1 MNLKDK
7 RILLTGGAGFVGSHI
22 VDQPIEEGCDTITVI
37 DNMTRGRLE
46 NLATAKSKV
55 ELIPGD
61 IRDHGMMER
70 LIRHAD
76 VVVFHQAALRITHCA
91 AAPRLAIQVMVDA
104 TFDILELC
112 ARLGVEKVVAAS
124 SASAYGMARRLS
136 STEAARQSLGF
147 ETSITLEQGLADLV
161 EWWRHECQLADRRE
175 AVG

>member
-1 MNLKDK
+1 VNLKDK

-55 ELIPGD
+55 ELTPGD

-76 VVVFHQAALRITHCA
+76 VVFHQAVLRITHCA
-91 AAPRLAIQVMVDA
+91 AAPRLAIQVTVDA

-112 ARLGVEKVVAAS
+112 GKLGVEKVVAAS

-147 ETSITLEQGLADLV
+147 ETSTLEQGLADLV

-175 AVG
+175 AVA